1 MKDRAVFYR
10 QQSEIALILDR
21 LTLSMIQSV
30 FANQMQHLRPV
41 RLHYPNLDSW
51 RSFNLSCEDPKPNLL
66 QKSIAAK
73 VDIIITL

>member
-41 RLHYPNLDSW
+41 RLYYPNLGSW
-51 RSFNLSCEDPKPNLL
+51 RSFNLSCEDPKPN
-66 QKSIAAK
+66 
-73 VDIIITL
+73 